1 VFVLRVEDSGD
12 FADLMRRTDRFDK
25 VLSSALRTEIRVA
38 AQEAVAAVKDRVRSG
53 TYTADVGTRADIAA
67 GSRLQME
74 TTTKAAGVR
83 IIATGENLPDDRKLM
98 VAAWQ
103 KVSFKHPAFGDKA
116 VIITQPG
123 QPYFFQTITEKQ
135 PRVTAAVQR
144 AMQRAAAALAGGNA

>member
-1 VFVLRVEDSGD
+1 VSGQVFVLRVEDSGD

-67 GSRLQME
+67 GIRLQME

-83 IIATGENLPDDRKLM
+83 IIATGENLPDGIR
-98 VAAWQ
+98 
-103 KVSFKHPAFGDKA
+103 
-116 VIITQPG
+116 
-123 QPYFFQTITEKQ
+123 
-135 PRVTAAVQR
+135 R
-144 AMQRAAAALAGGNA
+144 